1 MCRLKSAIIL
11 KNRVFVPEYD
21 SHTEML
27 EELGIKDDYLNASK
41 TFVRVEL
48 SPADGDVFSDIDTWE
63 LSVDQDIMPEW
74 YHEDIYKPLVVEAV
88 KEWAKY
94 HIHIGVDGLKI
105 TTGINHYIKDCKDI
119 QIYGSATVKN
129 ICGSATV
136 ENICDRATVE
146 NIYGSAT
153 VKNIRGSATVKN
165 IRGSATVKY
174 ICESATVKNIY
185 GSATVNN
192 ICDSATVEYICGS
205 ATVKNI
211 RGSATVKNICGI
223 ATVENIYFSATVKN
237 ICDSATVENA
247 KGISVIIGSK
257 YGWNKK
263 ETLILAE
270 NATFKDCQTRTIY
283 QSGDWKLVSVE
294 SKNKIEKEN

>member
-1 MCRLKSAIIL
+1 MCKLKSAIIL

-48 SPADGDVFSDIDTWE
+48 SPTDGDVFSDIDTWE

-74 YHEDIYKPLVVEAV
+74 YHEDIYKPQVVEAV

-105 TTGINHYIKDCKDI
+105 ATGRNHYIKDCKDI
-119 QIYGSATVKN
+119 QIYGSATVEDIFGSATVKNIYDSATVKN

-136 ENICDRATVE
+136 EDIF
-146 NIYGSAT
+146 GSAT
-153 VKNIRGSATVKN
+153 VE
-165 IRGSATVKY
+165 Y
-174 ICESATVKNIY
+174 IYDSATVKNIY
-185 GSATVNN
+185 
-192 ICDSATVEYICGS
+192 DS

-211 RGSATVKNICGI
+211 FGSATV
-223 ATVENIYFSATVKN
+223 EDIYDSATVK
-237 ICDSATVENA
+237 NA
-247 KGISVIIGSK
+247 KGISVIIGSE

-263 ETLILAE
+263 ETLILVE

-283 QSGDWKLVSVE
+283 QSGDWKLVSV
-294 SKNKIEKEN
+294 

>member
-1 MCRLKSAIIL
+1 MCKLKSAIIL

-21 SHTEML
+21 IHTKML

-74 YHEDIYKPLVVEAV
+74 YDEDIYKPQVVEAV
-88 KEWAKY
+88 KEWAKD

-105 TTGINHYIKDCKDI
+105 ATGINHYIKDCKDI
-119 QIYGSATVKN
+119 QICGSATVKYICGSATVENIYDSATVKYICGSATVENIYDSATVENICGSATVKYICDSATVKYIYGSATVKY

-136 ENICDRATVE
+136 ENICDSATVKYIYGSAKVE
-146 NIYGSAT
+146 YIYGSAT
-153 VKNIRGSATVKN
+153 V
-165 IRGSATVKY
+165 
-174 ICESATVKNIY
+174 E
-185 GSATVNN
+185 N
-192 ICDSATVEYICGS
+192 ICDSAK
-205 ATVKNI
+205 VK
-211 RGSATVKNICGI
+211 
-223 ATVENIYFSATVKN
+223 
-237 ICDSATVENA
+237 NA

-283 QSGDWKLVSVE
+283 QSGDWKLVSVKN
-294 SKNKIEKEN
+294 KNKIEKEN